1 MLAFIHIP
9 KSAGTSIVN
18 WIVKNTNNK
27 LLILERDWFSHT
39 ATHDEM
45 EGVNI
50 TFGHFSYDTAK
61 YLKYDSLAFFMRDP
75 LTRVVS
81 QVADW
86 QYKQINAI
94 ESDQASRYRKV
105 IDPALPFETNLLS
118 LLESPHELERTLDI
132 SNTATY
138 QLGGHVYERSIDI
151 DAAIS
156 QSIHNIECAEF
167 VGIYERM
174 PESLHHLAHILNLG
188 SSQEI
193 EVRNKGRVDTENL
206 TKSLSQKAINSIKR
220 HNEAD
225 IFIYEHALNLA
236 QKKSKEI
243 RYFDFS
249 PMKADITNNHVA
261 QVTTNVLD
269 THEVSERCTFS
280 QRFLQILRDIYNWNS
295 NRVNSRDIA
304 IINGSSERE
313 YKFYRTLAKP
323 SNVAMFREDEKTSL
337 ASAYEPLLNPMF
349 GTLIPFLPDDF
360 HTKFQFVVVTES
372 WDPASLKKIIE
383 KIAAEE
389 TIIVLGQTIKATKPI
404 NATVLSEL
412 LSDDGFNY
420 VPAALIDGNLY
431 LTPRRIKSSI
441 QDIVRA
447 KLNDLE
453 ILRGNLHGHTCL
465 VALTD
470 Y

>member
-18 WIVKNTNNK
+18 WIAENTNNK
-27 LLILERDWFSHT
+27 VLVLERDWLTHT
-39 ATHDEM
+39 TTPDEL

-61 YLKYDSLAFFMRDP
+61 YLRYDSLAFFMRDP
-75 LTRVVS
+75 FTRVVS

-94 ESDQASRYRKV
+94 ESDHVSRYRKV
-105 IDPALPFETNLLS
+105 IDPALPFETNLVS

-138 QLGGHVYERSIDI
+138 QLGGHVYERSVDI
-151 DAAIS
+151 DAMIA

-174 PESLHHLAHILNLG
+174 PESLHHLARILNLD
-188 SSQEI
+188 SSREM
-193 EVRNKGRVDTENL
+193 EVRNKGRVDTANL
-206 TKSLSQKAINSIKR
+206 AKSLSQNAINLIKR
-220 HNEAD
+220 YNEAD
-225 IFIYEHALNLA
+225 LFIYEYALNLA

-249 PMKADITNNHVA
+249 PMKADIAHNQA
-261 QVTTNVLD
+261 GQVTTNVLE

-280 QRFLQILRDIYNWNS
+280 QRFLQILRDVYNWNS
-295 NRVNSRDIA
+295 DRVNSHGIA
-304 IINGSSERE
+304 VINGSSERE
-313 YKFYRTLAKP
+313 YKFYNSLTTP
-323 SNVAMFREDEKTSL
+323 SNVLMFREDEKTSL
-337 ASAYEPLLNPMF
+337 ASAYEPLLNPTL
-349 GTLIPFLPDDF
+349 GTPIPFLTDNF
-360 HTKFQFVVVTES
+360 HAKFQLVIVVES
-372 WDPASLKKIIE
+372 WNSDSLKKIIE
-383 KIAAEE
+383 KIATQE
-389 TIIVLGQTIKATKPI
+389 TIIVFGQAIKATKPN

-412 LSDDGFNY
+412 LSEDSFGY
-420 VPAALIDGNLY
+420 SPAALIDGNLY
-431 LTPRRIKSSI
+431 LTPKRIKSSI
-441 QDIVRA
+441 QDIIRA
-447 KLNDLE
+447 KLNGLE